1 MIISTTGIVLYQSE
15 YSETS
20 LIIKAFTEQFGLQSY
35 IVKGVRKKG
44 ARVKRNLFGPLSM
57 IDLVAYGKENTGLHL
72 IKEVSNHRQFNTISG
87 DITRSS
93 VLLFMNEL
101 LYRSIRGEM
110 PDKQLYAFIYR
121 SVEALDTTEQNL
133 SLFPLKFALQLAGYL
148 GIDPQNNYSE
158 ECPYFDMQE
167 GEFAEVCPAH
177 PYYLEPQ
184 AGKLLSGLLEEEL
197 TELSHIPEHGVRV
210 ALLDKILEYYRL
222 HLPAFGEMNS
232 HHILST
238 VLQDLGG

>member
-44 ARVKRNLFGPLSM
+44 ARIKRNLFGPLSM

-72 IKEVSNHRQFNTISG
+72 IKEVSNHRQFNFISG

-93 VLLFMNEL
+93 ILLFMNEL

-110 PDKQLYAFIYR
+110 PDKQLFAFIYR
-121 SVEALDTTEQNL
+121 SVEALDTKDQNL
-133 SLFPLKFALQLAGYL
+133 ALFPLKFALQLAGYL
-148 GIDPQNNYSE
+148 GFDPQNNYSE

-167 GEFAEVCPAH
+167 GEFTEVCPAH
-177 PYYLEPQ
+177 PYYLDPQ
-184 AGKLLSGLLEEEL
+184 AGKLLSVLLEAEL
-197 TELSHIPEHGVRV
+197 TELNHIPGHGVRV
-210 ALLDKILEYYRL
+210 ALLGKILDYYRL

-238 VLQDLGG
+238 VLQDLEG

>member
-87 DITRSS
+87 DITRSA

-110 PDKQLYAFIYR
+110 PDKKLFSFIYH
-121 SVEALDTTEQNL
+121 SVVDLDTTEK
-133 SLFPLKFALQLAGYL
+133 SLAMFPLRFALQLAGFL
-148 GIDPQNNYSE
+148 GFDPQNNYSE
-158 ECPYFDMQE
+158 ECPFFDMLE
-167 GEFAEVCPAH
+167 GEFTEVCPTH
-177 PYYLEPQ
+177 PHYLEPQ
-184 AGKLLSGLLEEEL
+184 SGRLLSGLLDED
-197 TELSHIPEHGVRV
+197 TVDIIRIPDHKMRT
-210 ALLDKILEYYRL
+210 ALLEKILEYYRL

-238 VLQDLGG
+238 VLQDLEG